1 MLRNPRFFLDRLLHR
16 DRLDADMNEEIELH
30 IGQRMQELT
39 RRGLASDEAL
49 RRARMEFGAM
59 ERYKERCRE
68 TRRFHLLHDFLSDL
82 RYGARTLRNAPG
94 FAIVAV
100 LTLALGIGTNSAIFS
115 LVHSVLLKSLPV
127 GDPGT
132 LHVLNWSRDQ
142 KWIWPESLQMD
153 NYGWGGRTSDGR
165 YVDNSFSLDTFH
177 DFRSHAKSFSE
188 VFGFGYPADVNA
200 DGMMVNVQL
209 VSGNFFS
216 VLGVKPAVGRLFIDK
231 DDLLQSEPVA
241 VISYEFWRDHFSS
254 DAKIVGRKL
263 TVNTHPLTIIGVAP
277 QGFFGVHPRTSI
289 DVYAPLHVE
298 GELNTMAEP
307 APKPGE
313 PAYYLRPNLWWV
325 EVMGRLAPGAK
336 PEQAQ
341 AELNGLML
349 QQLGTLGIKNVDP
362 AHGPRVEVHTG
373 RRGLDELKED
383 FSQPLLV
390 LSCIVGL
397 VLLIAC
403 GNVANLLLV
412 RGTTRTRE
420 IAVRLSLGARRA
432 RIVRQLL
439 TESLLLAVVGAALG
453 LVLAVW
459 TSRLLLTLL
468 APPQV
473 GYVLSAHVDGVVIA
487 FTALVA
493 IITSA
498 VFGVVPA
505 FRSGRVDLTS
515 ALKSSGS
522 ATLAPREAKLSEALV
537 ISQVSLSILLLVGAG
552 LFVRTLNNLRNT
564 NLGFDRNNLLLF
576 GLDPALSG
584 YHGQKLRSLLDE
596 ITAQIQLVPGVRSVA
611 FAHVTPISDNMSG
624 GDVSGDLPGHAND
637 EAQAMY
643 NVVGTDYFQTTRMN
657 LLAGRNFGPQDTLS
671 STPVAVISKR
681 LAKKLFGDESP
692 IGHTLHKDVHVAM
705 YKGDYQI
712 IGVVADAKY
721 ADVKS
726 DVNTYFLPYEQ
737 AQEVLLRG
745 PSFVVRTRNDPHS
758 VIAGIRRAVAQV
770 DPQLPIRDLRT
781 QVEQIDLS
789 LSQEILFADLT
800 STFGAL
806 ALLLACVGLYGTM
819 AYSVSRRTREIGIR
833 VALGADQQSLRAM
846 VLREG
851 LLVVATGIVIG
862 IPAAIGLSR
871 LVASLLWGVR
881 PLDVQSLIAAPL
893 LLIVVAVIAIAVP
906 THRATQVDPMLALR
920 CE

>member
-1 MLRNPRFFLDRLLHR
+1 MFRGIRFFADRLLHR
-16 DRLDADMNEEIELH
+16 DHLDANMNEEIAFH
-30 IGQRMQELT
+30 IGKRAEELAA
-39 RRGLASDEAL
+39 RGLSSAEAL
-49 RRARMEFGAM
+49 RRARLEFGAM
-59 ERYKERCRE
+59 EKYKERCRE

-82 RYGARTLRNAPG
+82 RYGARTLRKAPG

-127 GDPGT
+127 AEPVK
-132 LHVLNWSRDQ
+132 LHVVNWSRDR

-153 NYGWGGRTSDGR
+153 NYGWGGRSSDGR
-165 YVDNSFSLDTFH
+165 YVDNSFSLDVFQ
-177 DFRSHAKSFSE
+177 DFRSHAKSFSDL
-188 VFGFGYPADVNA
+188 FGFGYPTDVNA
-200 DGMMVNVQL
+200 DGVMVNAQL

-216 VLGVKPAVGRLFIDK
+216 ALGVQPAVGRLFIDK
-231 DDLLQSEPVA
+231 DDLLQSDSVA

-254 DAKIVGRKL
+254 DTNIAGRKL
-263 TVNTHPLTIIGVAP
+263 NVNTHPLTIIGVAP
-277 QGFFGVHPRTSI
+277 QGFFGVHPRTSV
-289 DVYAPLHVE
+289 DVYAPLHME
-298 GELNTMAEP
+298 GELNTMGEP

-325 EVMGRLAPGAK
+325 EVMGRLAPAVK
-336 PEQAQ
+336 QEQAQ

-349 QQLGTLGIKNVDP
+349 QQLATLGVKNADP
-362 AHGPRVEVHTG
+362 AHGPRVEVHAG
-373 RRGLDELKED
+373 QRGLDELKED

-412 RGTTRTRE
+412 RGTTRSRE

-439 TESLLLAVVGAALG
+439 TESLLLALMGAALG
-453 LVLAVW
+453 LIFAVW

-487 FTALVA
+487 FTTIIA
-493 IITSA
+493 IVTCA

-505 FRSGRVDLTS
+505 CRSGQVELTS

-522 ATLAPREAKLSEALV
+522 ATLVPREAKLSKALV

-564 NLGFDRNNLLLF
+564 NLGFDRSNLLLF

-584 YHGQKLRSLLDE
+584 YHGQRLRSLLDK
-596 ITAQIQLVPGVRSVA
+596 ITAQLQLVPGVRSVA

-624 GDVSGDLPGHAND
+624 GDVGGDLPGHAND
-637 EAQAMY
+637 EAEAMY
-643 NVVGTDYFQTTRMN
+643 NVVGTDYFQTMRMK

-681 LAKKLFGDESP
+681 LAGKLFGKESP
-692 IGHTLHKDVHVAM
+692 IGHTLHKDVHVAK
-705 YKGDYQI
+705 YKRDLQI

-726 DVNTYFLPYEQ
+726 DVNTYFLPYTQ

-745 PSFVVRTRNDPHS
+745 PSFVVRTRNDPHT
-758 VIAGIRRAVAQV
+758 VVAGVRRAVAQV

-800 STFGAL
+800 SLFGLLAL
-806 ALLLACVGLYGTM
+806 ALACVGLYGTM

-833 VALGADQQSLRAM
+833 VALGADRQSLRAM

-851 LLVVATGIVIG
+851 LFVVAVGIVIG
-862 IPAAIGLSR
+862 IPAAIALTR
-871 LVASLLWGVR
+871 LIASLLWGVR
-881 PLDVQSLIAAPL
+881 PFDPKTLIAAPL
-893 LLIVVAVIAIAVP
+893 LMLLVAVVAIAVP
-906 THRATQVDPMLALR
+906 THRATRVDPMSALR